1 MSLNI
6 SHKFIFCR
14 KSKITEVIK
23 LNNFTL
29 RDTTLLQDPKKG
41 PAEI

>member
-14 KSKITEVIK
+14 KSKITEEIK

-29 RDTTLLQDPKKG
+29 RDTSLLQDPKKG